1 MEDIRGLTSEEQK
14 EKEAT
19 AVLSFLRKW
28 RGGVTI
34 RGSRPRTWD
43 VDPTSARQQPVTAII
58 ISNQQFATLTSNM
71 AQEDSRLSR
80 LASLAQKRVEDDLH
94 GGLNEREILKYG
106 KVLRQVE
113 PHIYHMMN
121 LLAGL
126 ARSGE
131 LQKVLSGADSSMCDD
146 AIQQRIE
153 GELGMMFARG
163 AIVSTASRRDGKVLD
178 IFAEKRLYLVDWG
191 NEKGWVK
198 ESDLQ
203 RPLKKTA
210 SSKKYDFRGIVP
222 TTMKRTASIPTRG
235 MDESVEAQVRR
246 MLSIFRFPDYMK
258 LTYSGMKKTEYDTK
272 TGALMRGV
280 LGFMLESNTPMGVK
294 LRLEIPVPVIGG
306 RVGMPTQ
313 FKMGNKMLPLNQETL
328 NAVFSGYDTTRPMDL
343 NIMSPNNIR
352 VEYPQFKTNVFQHQR
367 G

>member
-1 MEDIRGLTSEEQK
+1 MEDLKVLDARQRS
-14 EKEAT
+14 EKETT

-28 RGGVTI
+28 PGGITVH
-34 RGSRPRTWD
+34 GSRPKTWD
-43 VDPTSARQQPVTAII
+43 VDPTSARQKPVTATI
-58 ISNQQFATLTSNM
+58 ISNQQFATLTANM

-80 LASLAQKRVEDDLH
+80 LASLAKSRLEGDPR
-94 GGLNEREILKYG
+94 GGLNEPEILKYG
-106 KVLRQVE
+106 TILRQVE

-121 LLAGL
+121 MLAGL

-131 LQKVLSGADSSMCDD
+131 LQKILSGADSQTYDD

-163 AIVSTASRRDGKVLD
+163 AIVSTATRRDGKVTD

-203 RPLKKTA
+203 RPLKKAA
-210 SSKKYDFRGIVP
+210 SSKKHDFRGIVP
-222 TTMKRTASIPTRG
+222 TTMKRTASIPTKG

-246 MLSIFRFPDYMK
+246 MLSIFRFPEYMK

-280 LGFMLESNTPMGVK
+280 LGFMLESNTPMGFR
-294 LRLEIPVPVIGG
+294 LRIEIPVPVVGG

-352 VEYPQFKTNVFQHQR
+352 VEYPQSKTNVFQHQK